1 MKIIC
6 KPDEISQKEFANLFF
21 AQVLE
26 SFDYFSQTLV
36 NIYHI
41 CVSQVLF
48 DTSCDD
54 FRSEWSLIGKLQGM
68 IP

>member
-6 KPDEISQKEFANLFF
+6 KPNEISRKEFASLFF

-41 CVSQVLF
+41 CVSQVSF
-48 DTSCDD
+48 NTSRDD